1 VTGAKAELAR
11 MFTASCQNR
20 GKQSTAQCECMG
32 KAIADSLSEEE
43 ASRIVTAR
51 RDGKKPPREVAI
63 KLLGGALSAARKCAS
78 SG

>member
-1 VTGAKAELAR
+1 

-32 KAIADSLSEEE
+32 KSIADNLSEDE

-51 RDGKKPPREVAI
+51 RNGTKPPREVAI
-63 KLLGGALSAARKCAS
+63 KLIGGALSAARKCAS